1 MYRTRETSSL
11 VTKGIPN
18 RWGRVIRRGVIMTF
32 IMTIWMTTIMITIMM
47 TIIITKTIIVTVIP
61 NRWRRTI
68 WMTFSGAV
76 FDLSSHPG
84 YYRCQPD
91 FLYSNSNFPCSPCS
105 LLPAPCS
112 LLPAHFPRDLAD
124 RAVLEKSLAND
135 EIERDLH
142 RSLPE
147 HPAFQANNK
156 VTPHSFLL
164 LQNSFLLLL
173 DSFLLLQNSF
183 LLLLDS

>member
-1 MYRTRETSSL
+1 
-11 VTKGIPN
+11 
-18 RWGRVIRRGVIMTF
+18 
-32 IMTIWMTTIMITIMM
+32 
-47 TIIITKTIIVTVIP
+47 
-61 NRWRRTI
+61 
-68 WMTFSGAV
+68 MTFSGAV

-105 LLPAPCS
+105 Q
-112 LLPAHFPRDLAD
+112 LPAHFPRDLAE
-124 RAVLEKSLAND
+124 RAVMEKSLAND

-156 VTPHSFLL
+156 VAPQSFLLLQNSFLLLQNSFLL

-173 DSFLLLQNSF
+173 DS
-183 LLLLDS
+183 